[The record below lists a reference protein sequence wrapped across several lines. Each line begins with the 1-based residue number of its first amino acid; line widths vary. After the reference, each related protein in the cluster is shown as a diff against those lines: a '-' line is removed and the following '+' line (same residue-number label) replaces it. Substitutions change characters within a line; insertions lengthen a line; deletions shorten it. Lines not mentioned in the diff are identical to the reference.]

1 MGTFGKNFDFLG
13 RADVR
18 LPVLETLANQW
29 EGITD
34 AKAYPVFTA
43 VGAPGSGKTRL
54 SLELM
59 SFVSKFVLTDPT
71 WEKLPADH
79 FPKITNVADFKNA
92 FRSSLRIY
100 TTFGNSTM
108 VQPSEYTRDGQ
119 TCEKAVAAR
128 ILFSHFNPSYFDG
141 KYVCA
146 LLFSDFLDILDE
158 CFSQSKLNIETAIRL
173 CVEDEIFSADGRP
186 PPQAV
191 VVFLGLD
198 EFQEW
203 LKDDSNLKNSFGELV
218 KEFVALQCS
227 KFTVQNTRVLFTP
240 LLSGTDVVSISDI
253 LQKSVIRR

>member
-146 LLFSDFLDILDE
+146 LFFPTSWISLTNVSRNPNSTSKRQSGCVWKTRFFLLMVAHLLKPWSFFWDWMSFKNGLRM
-158 CFSQSKLNIETAIRL
+158 TA
-173 CVEDEIFSADGRP
+173 
-186 PPQAV
+186 
-191 VVFLGLD
+191 
-198 EFQEW
+198 
-203 LKDDSNLKNSFGELV
+203 
-218 KEFVALQCS
+218 
-227 KFTVQNTRVLFTP
+227 T
-240 LLSGTDVVSISDI
+240 
-253 LQKSVIRR
+253 